1 MEVTKNASKVLLAS
15 LKMLGWDQGDLSDK
29 SGIVR
34 STVSFHVTGSRPIR
48 DDHLAA
54 YCKALPSTE
63 QALLVA
69 AWLRDALPEDALA
82 SVFEAGETSSKLNE
96 AVRTWAPTLDEELQE
111 MLDYWTTQLAT
122 DTELA
127 EIFRI
132 ATRRAGFRR
141 RRRRG

>member
-1 MEVTKNASKVLLAS
+1 MQATSNTAEVLETAI
-15 LKMLGWDQGDLSDK
+15 KMLGWDQTDLSKK
-29 SGIVR
+29 SDLHTSV
-34 STVSFHVTGSRPIR
+34 VSMHLSNKRPIR
-48 DDHLAA
+48 DDHIAA
-54 YCKALPSTE
+54 YCKALPSKQ

-82 SVFEAGETSSKLNE
+82 AVFEAGETHGKLNE

-141 RRRRG
+141 RRRKG